1 MFLKHNMSIIITRGI
16 RMKKAYILLLLPL
29 LLVGCKGNGDPE
41 PNPPITPTPNL
52 TSLTVTPTVL
62 EYDLGSAIDK
72 STLTVVANYDDNS
85 HTTLA
90 ADKYTLTYD
99 FSQVGTAIP
108 VTATYNSINASYNV
122 LIYDSS
128 KMIDANSYSIQMS
141 RDYLAFTGNYS
152 IDITDPTIT
161 IGGSHSYRA
170 EIDHGKVHMIGNNYD
185 SYVKFE
191 DMGDGNIKV
200 TSYDSYGNPSYTI
213 RPKVSFYATTNFNH
227 FDFMFDLPYGDIVF
241 DKTINKYTVTNLMV
255 GTENIISA
263 TLSYKNNYPED
274 FVFNVENKGEVT
286 LSYSAIGTT
295 SVTLPTPTATTT
307 VTINF
312 TGNTALQT
320 GDSTADNFKE
330 KMLTFLNSQA
340 DIFEDI
346 SFGGFVQF
354 NAVSWNADEKNY
366 LILGKQS
373 GCGSI
378 CFTFK
383 KNVKT
388 ISFDCQNYHTN
399 WSPYGEY
406 DKNIDSGVMVYIDD
420 NSYAWRLS
428 EDDDYQTVGEI
439 IHIVHT
445 YSGTSTTSTV
455 YNLEGYKRVFIHSM
469 SVTYITE

>member
-1 MFLKHNMSIIITRGI
+1 
-16 RMKKAYILLLLPL
+16 MKKAYVLLLLPL

-62 EYDLGSAIDK
+62 EYDLGGTIDK

-122 LIYDSS
+122 LVYDSS

-141 RDYLAFTGNYS
+141 RDYLAFTGNYT

-161 IGGSHSYRA
+161 VGGSHSYRA
-170 EIDHGKVHMIGNNYD
+170 EMDHGKVHMTSNNYEE
-185 SYVKFE
+185 YIWFE
-191 DMGDGNIKV
+191 DIGEGNIRV
-200 TSYDSYGNPSYTI
+200 TFYDNYGNPSYI
-213 RPKVSFYATTNFNH
+213 VRDKAEYYATTNFNH
-227 FDFMFDLPYGDIVF
+227 FNYMFDLPYESIVF
-241 DKTINKYTVTNLMV
+241 DKTINKYTVTNLLV
-255 GTENIISA
+255 GTEKIISA
-263 TLSYKNNYPED
+263 TLSYKNSNPED
-274 FVFNVENKGEVT
+274 FVFNVENRGEVT
-286 LSYSAIGTT
+286 LSYSAVGTT
-295 SVTLPTPTATTT
+295 SVTLPTPTSVTT
-307 VTINF
+307 VNIDF
-312 TGNTALQT
+312 TGNSTLQT
-320 GDSTADNFKE
+320 GDSTAANFKE
-330 KMLTFLNSQA
+330 KMLAFLNSQA

-373 GCGSI
+373 DCGSI
-378 CFTFK
+378 SFTFK
-383 KNVKT
+383 KNVKE
-388 ISFDCQNYHTN
+388 IAFNCQNYHKN
-399 WSPYGEY
+399 FPPYGVD
-406 DKNIDSGVMVYIDD
+406 DKQIDAGVMVYIDD

-428 EDDDYQTVGEI
+428 EDGDDQTVGQI
-439 IHIVHT
+439 IHASRT
-445 YSGTSTTSTV
+445 YSETSTSSTV
-455 YNLEGYKRVFIHSM
+455 YNLVGCKRVFIHSM
-469 SVTYITE
+469 SVTYINE